1 MDQTELIAAART
13 DPDAFGQL
21 YDQTAPAVY
30 RFAYSLVRDH
40 HRAEDLV
47 SETYRRAIDR
57 LPGYQHQGRP
67 FHAWLFTITRNLAID
82 GARRGARESPLL
94 DRDTPD
100 DGWLG
105 EALAQDEDGAHV
117 RGALARLSAAHREVL
132 ILRFGHECSCREIA
146 RQVGK
151 TEAAIKQMSHRALRR
166 LRELLEEDGYV
177 RNP

>member
-1 MDQTELIAAART
+1 MDQRELIRAARI
-13 DPDAFGQL
+13 DSDAFGQL
-21 YDQTAPAVY
+21 YDQTAPSVY

-57 LPGYQHQGRP
+57 FPAYEDNGRP
-67 FHAWLFTITRNLAID
+67 FYAWLFTITRNLAID
-82 GARRGARESPLL
+82 GARRGQRESPLL
-94 DRDTPD
+94 DHDTPD

-105 EALAQDEDGAHV
+105 EALARDEDSAQV
-117 RGALARLSAAHREVL
+117 RGALGRLSEIHREVL
-132 ILRFGHECSCREIA
+132 ILRFGHEWSCR
-146 RQVGK
+146 QVAQQLGK
-151 TEAAIKQMSHRALRR
+151 SEPAIKQMSFRALTR

>member
-1 MDQTELIAAART
+1 MDQRELIRAARI
-13 DPDAFGQL
+13 DSDAFGQL
-21 YDQTAPAVY
+21 YDQTAPSVY

-57 LPGYQHQGRP
+57 FPAYEDNGRP

-82 GARRGARESPLL
+82 GARRGQRESPLL
-94 DRDTPD
+94 DHDTPD

-105 EALAQDEDGAHV
+105 EALARDQDSAQV
-117 RGALARLSAAHREVL
+117 RGALGRLSEIHREVL
-132 ILRFGHECSCREIA
+132 ILRFGHEWSCR
-146 RQVGK
+146 QVAQQLGK
-151 TEAAIKQMSHRALRR
+151 SEPAIKQMSFRALTR